1 MPRHDDNHAPA
12 NVDPAVTVVFV
23 IVLVALLLFLAAAT
37 RPYMS
42 GQSMTPTEVA
52 VPAVPPM

>member
-1 MPRHDDNHAPA
+1 MPRHDDNHAPT

-23 IVLVALLLFLAAAT
+23 IVLVAVLLFLAAAT

-42 GQSMTPTEVA
+42 GQSIAPTEVTA
-52 VPAVPPM
+52 PAVPPM